1 MKKLLMI
8 LAVVCLPM
16 FALAQS
22 NKEDVDLIQSLYG
35 KEKKV
40 IVSEF
45 IKVEGVQKDAFWK
58 LYDEYE
64 TERKEL
70 GKKRVALLEKYA
82 ASYATLDDA
91 ATSEIIKETIA
102 LGAKTDKLIA
112 TYHKKMEK
120 AAGVKSA
127 AQFYQLEAYLL
138 SVIRASIL
146 QSIPFIGELDK

>member
-1 MKKLLMI
+1 MKKLFI
-8 LAVVCLPM
+8 LAVVCLP
-16 FALAQS
+16 ALAFAQS
-22 NKEDVDLIQSLYG
+22 NKEDVDLIQSIYG

-45 IKVEGVQKDAFWK
+45 IKVEGAQKDAFWK

-70 GKKRVALLEKYA
+70 GKRRVALLEKYA
-82 ASYATLDDA
+82 ANYATLDDKT
-91 ATSEIIKETIA
+91 TSEIIKEIIA
-102 LGAKTDKLIA
+102 LGAKTDKLVA
-112 TYHKKMEK
+112 TYYKKMEK
-120 AAGVKSA
+120 AAGVKPA

-146 QSIPFIGELDK
+146 ENIPFIGELH

>member
-1 MKKLLMI
+1 MKKLFI
-8 LAVVCLPM
+8 LAVICLPVLA
-16 FALAQS
+16 FAQS
-22 NKEDVDLIQSLYG
+22 NKEDVDLIQSIYG

-45 IKVEGVQKDAFWK
+45 IKVEGAQKDAFWK

-82 ASYATLDDA
+82 ANYATLDDKT
-91 ATSEIIKETIA
+91 TSEIIKEIIA
-102 LGAKTDKLIA
+102 LGAKTDKLVA

-120 AAGVKSA
+120 SAGVKAA

-146 QSIPFIGELDK
+146 ENIPFIGELH